1 MRGMRAWILGLSA
14 LLSVASRPADA
25 CAPAPR
31 AGESVR
37 VAAEEAVVVWD
48 AARRVEHFIRSATFD
63 TTARDFGFLVPTPTV
78 PTLAAEET
86 SLFADLATFSVPEVI
101 ERHPTVLSPTLGCAA
116 FMLLS
121 RGARDEARTSA
132 AAAPVR
138 VLSAQQV
145 AGYDAVV
152 LEADSADALSRWLD
166 EHRYATTPT
175 LTAWLAPYIA
185 RRWKITAFRVSA
197 PDPNDP
203 SPPRT
208 APVRMSFSTDAPF
221 YPYREPEDQRTGSH
235 GPRRLQVHVVSD
247 ARMEGTLGERG
258 VWPGR
263 ATFSGPTPAAIGPV
277 RMSQWGLSSNVTR
290 LTTFEDDS
298 SPRPGTDEV
307 FFRRAADQSPL
318 KPPPVYVDRPN
329 TIPIPIDW
337 IVLAGAAGAFLW
349 RRRRRRGAP

>member
-1 MRGMRAWILGLSA
+1 M
-14 LLSVASRPADA
+14 
-25 CAPAPR
+25 
-31 AGESVR
+31 
-37 VAAEEAVVVWD
+37 
-48 AARRVEHFIRSATFD
+48 
-63 TTARDFGFLVPTPTV
+63 
-78 PTLAAEET
+78 
-86 SLFADLATFSVPEVI
+86 
-101 ERHPTVLSPTLGCAA
+101 
-116 FMLLS
+116 
-121 RGARDEARTSA
+121 
-132 AAAPVR
+132 AAPVR

-208 APVRMSFSTDAPF
+208 APVRMTFATDVPF
-221 YPYREPEDQRTGSH
+221 YPYREPEDQRAGSH
-235 GPRRLQVHVVSD
+235 GPRRLQVHVLSN

-263 ATFSGPTPAAIGPV
+263 VTFSGSPPDLLGSV
-277 RMSQWGLSSNVTR
+277 RTAQWGLSADVTR
-290 LTTFEDDS
+290 LTTFEDNS

-307 FFRRAADQSPL
+307 FFRGAADQSPL

-329 TIPIPIDW
+329 TVPIPIDW
-337 IVLAGAAGAFLW
+337 IVMAGVAGAFLW
-349 RRRRRRGAP
+349 RRRRRRGAA

>member
-1 MRGMRAWILGLSA
+1 MTFILQGG
-14 LLSVASRPADA
+14 VA
-25 CAPAPR
+25 
-31 AGESVR
+31 
-37 VAAEEAVVVWD
+37 
-48 AARRVEHFIRSATFD
+48 
-63 TTARDFGFLVPTPTV
+63 
-78 PTLAAEET
+78 
-86 SLFADLATFSVPEVI
+86 
-101 ERHPTVLSPTLGCAA
+101 LGCAA